1 MNRLLFSLS
10 AIASIVGAAIPG
22 GASAQGANAL
32 EDIQKGRWEIR
43 IRGGANESKSVCLGD
58 PYRHFVRIRHPDQ
71 ACKTVATRIDEN
83 EVTVQYTCPGNGF
96 GRTSVRKE
104 TPRLVQ
110 IDGQGVADGIPF
122 VFDAEARRV
131 GTCRP

>member
-1 MNRLLFSLS
+1 MFSLAVFIPVVAVS
-10 AIASIVGAAIPG
+10 LTGA
-22 GASAQGANAL
+22 ASAQGLKGL
-32 EDIQKGRWEIR
+32 EELQKGRWEIR
-43 IRGGANESKSVCLGD
+43 IRGGANDSRSVCLGD

-122 VFDAEARRV
+122 VFNAEARRV